1 MKVKFIES
9 TNKAFEPLFGMEMDI
24 IIQMQ
29 VFMEFDPE
37 DMKEYDFDFRKGSA
51 RTSTI
56 KSIQYNEIARFYY
69 EIVVETNNGTYIFR
83 QGKENTDEPYT
94 DEEKQAIQMAMMF

>member
-9 TNKAFEPLFGMEMDI
+9 TNKAFESLFGVEMELN
-24 IIQMQ
+24 IQMQ
-29 VFMEFDPE
+29 AYMSFDPE
-37 DMKEYDFDFRKGSA
+37 DMSEYDFDFRKGEA

-69 EIVVETNNGTYIFR
+69 EIVIETNNSTYIFR
-83 QGKENTDEPYT
+83 QGKENTNIPYT
-94 DEEKQAIQMAMMF
+94 KEEILAMQMAMIF

>member
-9 TNKAFEPLFGMEMDI
+9 TNKAFKPLFGMEMNI
-24 IIQMQ
+24 NIEMQ
-29 VFMEFDPE
+29 VFMEFDSK
-37 DMKEYDFDFRKGSA
+37 DMKEPDFEFRHGIA

-69 EIVVETNNGTYIFR
+69 EIVVETNNSTYIFR
-83 QGKENTDEPYT
+83 QGEENTDKPYT
-94 DEEKQAIQMAMMF
+94 KEERLTIQMAMMF